1 MATVGVGI
9 LLAAAW
15 LALIVV
21 SRIDEL
27 FLPGQ
32 GISNL
37 PSLPGVDPDG
47 AAEGQINF
55 LVMGLDRRPSEG
67 DAPTRTDTMFIVT
80 VDSET
85 KTAGIL
91 GIPRDSWVD
100 IPLRDS
106 DGFYQSRVNTVY
118 ATGER
123 QGYAGGGPALV
134 KEVVE
139 LATGIPIDYYV
150 VIDFEGFVDIIDE
163 LGGVDV
169 FVEREVNDPFY
180 SRTELPGDYTPLH
193 FEVGTQHMDGETAL
207 DYSRTRYGSSDLDR
221 IQRQQQ
227 VIFAAIDKALER
239 RIVSVDSLTGL
250 WGRYK
255 NTIDTDI
262 NDLRAPG
269 FASLAAQIDPARITA
284 LSLGVASVAFTTPAG
299 EQVLLIDKEIVQEL
313 VGALFS
319 DQLLLQEDASVEIQ
333 SGTDAGGLAADVV
346 SYLDG
351 AGFPSDALTAATTV
365 DGDIQPFTEIIDFSG
380 KEHTIERLVELLA
393 IPSDQVRVGEDGD
406 RALSTVAGADV
417 VVILGADLQ
426 ARDFVTDAQGG

>member
-32 GISNL
+32 GVTSL
-37 PSLPGVDPDG
+37 PPLPGVDSNG
-47 AAEGQINF
+47 AAEGQISF

-67 DAPTRTDTMFIVT
+67 DAATRTDTMFIVT
-80 VDSET
+80 VDAET

-100 IPLRDS
+100 IPLRQGE
-106 DGFYQSRVNTVY
+106 GFYQSRVNTVY

-123 QGYAGGGPALV
+123 QGYEGGGPGLV

-150 VIDFEGFVDIIDE
+150 VIDFEGFVEIIDE
-163 LGGVDV
+163 LGGVDIY
-169 FVEREVNDPFY
+169 VEREVNDPFY
-180 SRTELPGDYTPLH
+180 SRTELPGDYHPLL
-193 FEVGTQHMDGETAL
+193 FEVGEQHMDGETAL
-207 DYSRTRYGSSDLDR
+207 DYSRTRFGSSDLDR

-239 RIVSVDSLTGL
+239 RIVSVDTLTGL
-250 WGRYK
+250 WSRYK
-255 NTIDTDI
+255 DTIDTDI

-269 FASLAAQIDPARITA
+269 FAALAAQIDPSRITA
-284 LSLGVASVAFTTPAG
+284 LSLGAASVGFTTPRG
-299 EQVLLIDKEIVQEL
+299 EQVLLIDKVIVQEL

-319 DQLLLQEDASVEIQ
+319 DELLSQEDATVEVQ
-333 SGTDAGGLAADVV
+333 TGADADSLAADLDT
-346 SYLDG
+346 YLDG
-351 AGFPSDALTAATTV
+351 AGFPSDALTA
-365 DGDIQPFTEIIDFSG
+365 DGG
-380 KEHTIERLVELLA
+380 
-393 IPSDQVRVGEDGD
+393 
-406 RALSTVAGADV
+406 AGHDY
-417 VVILGADLQ
+417 
-426 ARDFVTDAQGG
+426 FEM